1 MATAAHTLRPMPQL
15 SPAVSEWVNS
25 VRELT
30 QPRAIHWCEGTEAEA
45 RELTALLLSR
55 GEL

>member
-1 MATAAHTLRPMPQL
+1 MATAAHTLRPLPEL

-30 QPRAIHWCEGTEAEA
+30 QPRAIHWCEG
-45 RELTALLLSR
+45 S
-55 GEL
+55 